1 MYCFRM
7 SIVQIHASNNNNDY
21 LKESQNVLPKI
32 ERQQTETIVA
42 SSALIESYGLY
53 LLLLATFI
61 K

>member
-1 MYCFRM
+1 M
-7 SIVQIHASNNNNDY
+7 HASNNNNDY

-42 SSALIESYGLY
+42 SPSALIESYGLD